1 MEQLKHECGV
11 ALVRLLKPQ
20 SYYEQKYGT
29 QSYAL
34 NKLYLMMEKQHNR
47 GQEGAGI
54 ACVDMNA
61 PVGTE
66 YMFREKAL
74 GKDAITEIF
83 DLVTPEWT
91 NAQLFMG
98 HLRYSTTGK
107 SGLQYVHPFLRRNN
121 WRAKNLCLCGNFNM
135 TNIEEIFEK
144 IVKQGQSPRIY
155 SDSYIT
161 LELMGHR
168 LDREVERLF
177 IEAKELGLQDT
188 DITNYIEDHVQLSNV
203 LRTTMGDYDGGY
215 VMCGMTGSGEMF
227 AMRDPWGIRPSFFYK
242 DEEVIAV
249 ASERAVLQTTFDL
262 TCDDVQELPAG
273 QALIVHKNG
282 SSALETILEAKDQ
295 SRCSFERIYFS
306 RGSDRDIYHERKQ
319 LGQQLT
325 APILK
330 AIDGDTEHTV
340 FSFIPNT
347 AEVAFYG
354 MMEGLRSQGLNVRSE
369 KVAWKDIKLRTFITE
384 AGSRNDLASHVYDIT
399 YGSLRPY
406 EDNLVII
413 DDSIVRGTTLKE
425 SIFKILDR
433 LHPKKI
439 VMVSSS
445 PQIRY
450 PDYYGIDM
458 ARLEEFC
465 AFRATIA
472 LIEERGMWQLI
483 TDTYEACLAELRK
496 PAAEQTNCVSS
507 IYKPFSTEEI
517 NQKMSEML
525 RPAGKQAPIEFV
537 FQTIEGLHAACP
549 THKGDWYFT
558 GHYPTPGGN
567 RLVNQ
572 AFVKYKE
579 NIM

>member
-61 PVGTE
+61 PVGSE

-74 GKDAITEIF
+74 GKDAITDIF

-91 NAQLFMG
+91 SAQLFMG

-177 IEAKELGLQDT
+177 VEAKQKGLEGT
-188 DITNYIEDHVQLSNV
+188 NITHYIEDNVQMANV
-203 LRTTMGDYDGGY
+203 LRTTMADYDGGY

-227 AMRDPWGIRPSFFYK
+227 AMRDPWGIRPAFWHK
-242 DEEVIAV
+242 DDEVIAV

-262 TCDDVQELPAG
+262 ACEEVQELPAG
-273 QALIVHKNG
+273 KALIVHKDG
-282 SSALETILEAKDQ
+282 SSAVETILEAKQQ

-330 AIDGDTEHTV
+330 AIGGDTEHTV

-496 PAAEQTNCVSS
+496 PAAEQRNCVSA
-507 IYKPFSTEEI
+507 IYKPFSIEDI
-517 NQKMSEML
+517 NRKMAEML
-525 RPAGKQAPIEFV
+525 RPAGMRAPVEFV

-549 THKGDWYFT
+549 NHQGDWYFT
-558 GHYPTPGGN
+558 GRYPTPGGN

-579 NIM
+579 NIL